1 MTDNRSRER
10 FHAIRDASDFPTWRT
25 RNPCFGPCAQ
35 VCRRTERLRSGWRSQ
50 SCGPYPSVATRCDR
64 GGDVSGPRF
73 LHDRPA
79 DQDSP
84 LQEGDPKR
92 FRLPSMTLSDHLKGT
107 PLGDYPKSLSLYFLI
122 SDRYLPPEFHKR
134 VYLFGSLYRVYVD
147 LRFLLAVAGTLGIS
161 SGLMIASRKSG
172 FDPTPS
178 FDGDASLWT
187 IAVIGSV
194 LLAGSYGV
202 AFYSFAVMAKYDVR
216 ELGRRLRREAMA
228 IAGCCVGLLLLGF
241 LGTALLLSGEL
252 LLGLIG
258 QILAVGAIA
267 LWTWVEIGPPAK
279 IRWSYRR
286 SFDNAREAEGEHG

>member
-1 MTDNRSRER
+1 MSGFTLYETLRIFLPGALGTLVLDLVLR
-10 FHAIRDASDFPTWRT
+10 FAV
-25 RNPCFGPCAQ
+25 GPNVFAADGG
-35 VCRRTERLRSGWRSQ
+35 VR
-50 SCGPYPSVATRCDR
+50 VAVLT
-64 GGDVSGPRF
+64 
-73 LHDRPA
+73 L
-79 DQDSP
+79 QSP
-84 LQEGDPKR
+84 LVAIAAATFLGLGFYMIDLPTKTRLYKEGYDPKR

-241 LGTALLLSGEL
+241 LGTARPLSGEL

-267 LWTWVEIGPPAK
+267 LWTWVEIGPPGRF
-279 IRWSYRR
+279 RWSYRR